1 MFIQIAVAVRYCH
14 KNSII
19 HRDIKLDNVLLDDD
33 DVCKLCDFGVSR
45 SLLPHKIVQ
54 EQCGTPAYLAPEI
67 VKDEGYSGFKADVWS
82 LGVLLYVLVSGIMP
96 FRASTVADLNKCIL
110 KGQFTFVSGIPLSSE
125 IKDLISKM
133 LTVNVEKRIDSSQV
147 LSHKWFLKKIDTEA
161 DKNEESKENLNK
173 NEEKKGTQKNKKFKL
188 TRSKQRDE
196 ELLETAKLY
205 EDSQLAYLS
214 EPKNRWNQFVIKRME
229 IMGFPRKLI
238 IKSLENRLQ
247 NHVSACY
254 YSLEKDYL

>member
-45 SLLPHKIVQ
+45 TLSPHKIVQ

-82 LGVLLYVLVSGIMP
+82 LGVLLYVLVSGVMP
-96 FRASTVADLNKCIL
+96 FRASTVTELNKCIL
-110 KGQFTFVSGIPLSSE
+110 KGDFSFVSGVNLSPE
-125 IKDLISKM
+125 IKDLICKM
-133 LTVNVEKRIDSSQV
+133 LTVDVDQRIDSSQV
-147 LSHKWFLKKIDTEA
+147 LSHKWFSKNFQNDQNSDLTNTKDNLQNQTK
-161 DKNEESKENLNK
+161 DKTK
-173 NEEKKGTQKNKKFKL
+173 KKFQL
-188 TRSKQRDE
+188 TRSEQRDK

-205 EDSQLAYLS
+205 EDAQLAYLS
-214 EPKNRWNQFVIKRME
+214 EPKNRWNQFVVKRME
-229 IMGFPRKLI
+229 LMGFSRKLVLR
-238 IKSLENRLQ
+238 SLESKLQ
-247 NHVSACY
+247 NHASACY